1 MSNIIEFLEKLG
13 QDSRLRNASEL
24 DLQAAL
30 AQAGIE
36 PAVHAALIGADRHS
50 LETQAGA
57 TTNVCCMVHAA
68 EDDSEGDAS
77 VPAPSVRHAA

>member
-1 MSNIIEFLEKLG
+1 MSNLIEFLEKLG
-13 QDSRLRNASEL
+13 QNSQLRNVTGLE
-24 DLQAAL
+24 LQAAL
-30 AQAGIE
+30 SQAGIE
-36 PAVHAALIGADRHS
+36 SSVHAALAGADRHS

-57 TTNVCCMVHAA
+57 ATNVCCLIHAA